1 MSDSGEQE
9 MIDSLGTAP
18 EQDVESD
25 EEEEEI
31 TIDWAPRLRRD
42 KQKPSRD
49 LSHFVPNGQIAIN
62 AANVRRFNDKCT
74 SILTNPKAFADQ
86 QIPHSDGN

>member
-9 MIDSLGTAP
+9 MIDSLGTAS

-31 TIDWAPRLRRD
+31 TIDWATRLRLD
-42 KQKPSRD
+42 KQKPHRD
-49 LSHFVPNGQIAIN
+49 LSNFVPNG
-62 AANVRRFNDKCT
+62 
-74 SILTNPKAFADQ
+74 
-86 QIPHSDGN
+86 